1 MDRLQCDRMFV
12 AVMEL
17 GSFARAAQRLNVSSG
32 QASKLISRLEQELGV
47 QLFKRSTRSLAA
59 TEVGQAYFE
68 RIKRIVDD
76 LDELDDSI
84 RNASRQPSGR
94 LRVSAPVTF
103 GQSQLTGCLID
114 FSTQYPDIDLDVRFS
129 DRNVNI
135 VEEGFDLALRIGQ
148 LSDSSLIARK
158 LCDIR
163 VLTLA
168 SPYYLTQFGRPGHWR
183 ELSQHNCII
192 DTNFRDPF
200 RWPYINEH
208 QETEEMPVNGRLKFS
223 NADVCLEAACAG
235 LGIVRLP
242 TFVAAQAIREQRLS
256 PILSD
261 YEVPPLGLFA
271 LYPPARHLAQSSRAL
286 IDFLVARFSAD
297 SAWEH

>member
-17 GSFARAAQRLNVSSG
+17 GSFARAAQRLNISSG
-32 QASKLISRLEQELGV
+32 QASKLISRLEQDLGV
-47 QLFKRSTRSLAA
+47 QLFKRSTRSLAP
-59 TEVGQAYFE
+59 TEVGQAYYE

-94 LRVSAPVTF
+94 LRIAAPVTF
-103 GQSQLTGCLID
+103 GQSQLAPCLID
-114 FSTQYPDIDLDVRFS
+114 FSTRYPEIDLDVRFS
-129 DRNVNI
+129 DRSVNI

-148 LSDSSLIARK
+148 LTDSSLIARK
-158 LCDIR
+158 LCDVR

-168 SPYYLTQFGRPGHWR
+168 SAQYLSQYGTPQHWR
-183 ELSQHNCII
+183 ELASHNCII

-200 RWPYINEH
+200 RWPYINA
-208 QETEEMPVNGRLKFS
+208 QQIVEEMPVNGRLKFS

-235 LGIVRLP
+235 LGIARLP
-242 TFVAAQAIREQRLS
+242 TFVAAAAIRRNKLV

-261 YEVPPLGLFA
+261 YEVPPIGLFA
-271 LYPPARHLAQSSRAL
+271 LYPPAKHLAQSSRAF
-286 IDFLVARFSAD
+286 IDFLVARFA
-297 SAWEH
+297 AGPTWE